1 MKNVGSLDILLDIAQ
16 LARSTFYYNLNKA
29 DAPNQVLKAEIK
41 AIFTEHQGCY
51 GYRRITLALRKRGNI
66 VNHKKVSK
74 LMKELGLKAERKPK
88 RKYQSYQG
96 EVGRI
101 APNLLERNF
110 TASKPNEKWGTDITE
125 FKCGNK
131 KLYLSP
137 IKDFY
142 NGEIVAYDLSR
153 SPNLAQI
160 ERMLDKAV
168 KVLKPEDKPI
178 LHTDQGWQYQHLAYR
193 KRLEKHNILQSMSRK
208 GNCIDNAATESF
220 FGRLKEECYYGKQF
234 ENIEQLEQ
242 TIHDYIAYYN
252 NERIQTK
259 LKGLSPVEYRT
270 QSLNI

>member
-1 MKNVGSLDILLDIAQ
+1 MGSLDILLDIAQ
-16 LARSTFYYNLNKA
+16 LARSTFYDNLNKPDNPDKA
-29 DAPNQVLKAEIK
+29 LKAKIK
-41 AIFTEHQGCY
+41 RIFIKNEGRY
-51 GYRRITLALRKRGNI
+51 GYRRITLALREEGYV
-66 VNHKKVSK
+66 VNHKKVAK
-74 LMKELGLKAERKPK
+74 LMKELGLKGERKPK

-96 EVGRI
+96 NIGKI

-110 TASKPNEKWGTDITE
+110 TASKPNEKWGTDISE
-125 FKCGNK
+125 FKCRNE

-142 NGEIVAYDLSR
+142 NGEIIAYDLSR
-153 SPNLAQI
+153 SPNWAQI
-160 ERMLDKAV
+160 DRMLEQAV
-168 KVLKPEDKPI
+168 KKLKPEDKPI
-178 LHTDQGWQYQHLAYR
+178 LHSDQGWQYQHLSYR

-234 ENIEQLEQ
+234 ESIEQLEQ

-259 LKGLSPVEYRT
+259 LKGLSPVQYRT
-270 QSLNI
+270 QSLNT